1 MQSNWYVAYTYPN
14 AEKRVQQRVEESGK
28 EAFLPTQEVVG
39 QWSDRKKKLNMPL
52 FPNYVFVKSEP
63 FFLYKLLEINQ
74 LVNFVQFEGKPAV
87 VDPDTIKNIRQM
99 LAGELDL
106 EINHEDIP
114 HYSVGQEV
122 TISGGC
128 FEGVDG
134 ILMEH
139 RGNRRL
145 LVSIKVLNTTISVN
159 LPANCIVAHEKIHHN

>member
-28 EAFLPTQEVVG
+28 EAFLPTQEVVR

-87 VDPDTIKNIRQM
+87 VDPDTIKN
-99 LAGELDL
+99 
-106 EINHEDIP
+106 
-114 HYSVGQEV
+114 
-122 TISGGC
+122 
-128 FEGVDG
+128 
-134 ILMEH
+134 
-139 RGNRRL
+139 
-145 LVSIKVLNTTISVN
+145 
-159 LPANCIVAHEKIHHN
+159 PANARRRTRSRNQP